1 MNPFQLTGFSFLAFY
16 LVTGILVVW
25 ALRRWIRHSESS
37 DAPAQN
43 LTDPYLIAHL
53 RAGKN
58 EALRVATVALLDR
71 GLLQTEGDKVKT
83 RNSDTV
89 AIAKRPIEKAVLRK
103 FLSAGEAHEVFK
115 DAGAL
120 AACKEY
126 EDALAAQG
134 LIANVGVWIGRML
147 PAFFALMTLV
157 LVTVTKVNIAF
168 SQGRHN
174 VGFLIFLTIVFAIVV
189 MVILMKRLTGRGEAM
204 LADLRDLF
212 SRLKGRAKTLR
223 AGGQS
228 NEAAMVAA
236 VFGLAVLPASNFP
249 FMENLYPKKSTDGSG
264 CGSSSSCSSSDG
276 GSSCSGGC
284 GGGGCGG

>member
-16 LVTGILVVW
+16 LVVGILVVW
-25 ALRRWIRHSESS
+25 ALRRWFDHSESRGV
-37 DAPAQN
+37 PAQN

-71 GLLQTEGDKVKT
+71 GLLQSEGEKIKT
-83 RNSDTV
+83 RNSDAV
-89 AIAKRPIEKAVLRK
+89 SLVKRPIEKAILRK

-120 AACKEY
+120 AACKDY
-126 EDALAAQG
+126 EDTLIQQG
-134 LIANVGVWIGRML
+134 LITNSGVLLNRLI
-147 PAFFALMTLV
+147 PAFFALMTLI
-157 LVTVTKVNIAF
+157 LVTATKINIAF

-189 MVILMKRLTGRGEAM
+189 IVVWMKRRTGRGDAM
-204 LADLRDLF
+204 MADLKDLF

-223 AGGQS
+223 AGGQT

-236 VFGLAVLPASNFP
+236 VFGLAMLPTDNFP
-249 FMENLYPKKSTDGSG
+249 FMENLYPKKSSDGSG
-264 CGSSSSCSSSDG
+264 CGSSSSSCSS